1 LRARA
6 IAVTLPV
13 MTGDVDPLGGA
24 VAAAPVL
31 TTTDF
36 QTLFEAAPTL
46 MMVLAPDLTIL
57 AATDAYLAATL
68 TTRSQ
73 MIGRPL
79 FEVFPDNPDDPQAD
93 GVRNLRA
100 SLDRV
105 LSSRAPDTMALQRYD
120 VRGPDGSFVVKH
132 WQPRNIPV
140 LTAGGA
146 VRCILHVAEDVSE
159 QLRVAELD
167 AALAGRTREI
177 AQERAIIER
186 FFTLSLDLM
195 CVAGVDGYFKR
206 VSPAFDALGYERD
219 EWLARPFVE
228 FVHPDDRAAVLAE
241 VAKLATG
248 QATVDFETRY
258 RCKDGSYR
266 WLSWTC
272 APDGET
278 LYAIARDVTDAR
290 ANQEALARAKEAAEA
305 ANRELESFSYSV
317 AHDLRAPLRSI
328 DGFSQALLE
337 DYADRLDADGQKYL
351 GFVRG
356 SAQQMAQLIDDLL
369 ALSRVTRSE
378 LRHAEVDLSALAQAA
393 VLRLQQAEP
402 ARQVEVVIEDGLRD
416 RGDARLLAVVF
427 DNLLGNAW
435 KFTGKQAAPRIEFA
449 RVVHEGHPAYRV
461 RDNGAGFDMAFAHKL
476 FGVFQRL
483 HAAAEFDGTGVGLAT
498 VRRVVARHGG
508 QAWAEGAVGAGAS
521 FYFTLGAEDRSP

>member
-1 LRARA
+1 
-6 IAVTLPV
+6 
-13 MTGDVDPLGGA
+13 M
-24 VAAAPVL
+24 
-31 TTTDF
+31 
-36 QTLFEAAPTL
+36 
-46 MMVLAPDLTIL
+46 
-57 AATDAYLAATL
+57 
-68 TTRSQ
+68 
-73 MIGRPL
+73 
-79 FEVFPDNPDDPQAD
+79 
-93 GVRNLRA
+93 
-100 SLDRV
+100 
-105 LSSRAPDTMALQRYD
+105 
-120 VRGPDGSFVVKH
+120 
-132 WQPRNIPV
+132 
-140 LTAGGA
+140 
-146 VRCILHVAEDVSE
+146 
-159 QLRVAELD
+159 
-167 AALAGRTREI
+167 
-177 AQERAIIER
+177 
-186 FFTLSLDLM
+186 
-195 CVAGVDGYFKR
+195 
-206 VSPAFDALGYERD
+206 
-219 EWLARPFVE
+219 
-228 FVHPDDRAAVLAE
+228 
-241 VAKLATG
+241 
-248 QATVDFETRY
+248 
-258 RCKDGSYR
+258 
-266 WLSWTC
+266 
-272 APDGET
+272 
-278 LYAIARDVTDAR
+278 TDAR

-393 VLRLQQAEP
+393 VLRQQQAAP

-498 VRRVVARHGG
+498 VRRVIARHGG
-508 QAWAEGAVGAGAS
+508 QAWAEGAVGRGAS
-521 FYFTLGAEDRSP
+521 FYFTLGPEEPSA

>member
-1 LRARA
+1 MTVCQVSRTPAR
-6 IAVTLPV
+6 
-13 MTGDVDPLGGA
+13 D
-24 VAAAPVL
+24 
-31 TTTDF
+31 
-36 QTLFEAAPTL
+36 
-46 MMVLAPDLTIL
+46 
-57 AATDAYLAATL
+57 
-68 TTRSQ
+68 SC
-73 MIGRPL
+73 
-79 FEVFPDNPDDPQAD
+79 
-93 GVRNLRA
+93 
-100 SLDRV
+100 DRV

-508 QAWAEGAVGAGAS
+508 QAWAEGAVGRGAS
-521 FYFTLGAEDRSP
+521 FYFTLGPEEPSA

>member
-1 LRARA
+1 MRAPA
-6 IAVTLPV
+6 IAVTLPL

-31 TTTDF
+31 TATDL
-36 QTLFEAAPTL
+36 QMLFEAAPNP

-68 TTRSQ
+68 TTRAQ

-79 FEVFPDNPDDPQAD
+79 FEVFPDNPDDPDAD

-105 LSSRAPDTMALQRYD
+105 LTSRAPDTMAMQRYD
-120 VRGPDGSFVVKH
+120 VRGPDGAFVVKH
-132 WQPRNIPV
+132 WLPRNIPV
-140 LTAGGA
+140 LTSGGA
-146 VRCILHVAEDVSE
+146 VRTILHVVSDVTE
-159 QLRVAELD
+159 QLRAVELD
-167 AALAGRTREI
+167 AALAGRTREV
-177 AQERAIIER
+177 AHERAVIER
-186 FFTLSLDLM
+186 FFALSLDLI

-206 VSPAFDALGYERD
+206 VSPAFDALGYERH
-219 EWLARPFVE
+219 EWLERPFVE
-228 FVHPDDRAAVLAE
+228 FVHPDDRAAVRAE
-241 VAKLATG
+241 VARLATG

-278 LYAIARDVTDAR
+278 LYAIARDVTGAR
-290 ANQEALARAKEAAEA
+290 ETQEALARAKEAAEA

-378 LRHAEVDLSALAQAA
+378 LHRVEVDLSALARAA

-435 KFTGKQAAPRIEFA
+435 KFTSKQAAPRIEFA